1 MHVNPQELL
10 APAITEDYIPG
21 GGVTFPLFL
30 YARNRPIFNFMMV
43 REMLQDPRVIYGLRL
58 IKGPILSSTQFD
70 IQVGGGSDLE
80 GFLFQQITQF
90 WRFSAVKALKAIEWG
105 YSGHEAL
112 YREDG
117 PYIHFDMLKDLD
129 PPDCKAVSRRGEIIG
144 MKIKNIKGR
153 NDWNSH
159 QHKLPSTGG
168 GLGTNDPYLG
178 IPKAFWHIHDRERH
192 PIYGLSRLY
201 GPHIPWW
208 ETWSDGGY
216 RDVRRLWF
224 HKNAFE
230 GGTMYHPPGVTRL
243 SNGSVVS
250 NKDLARELIEK
261 KRTGGVLTLPNTTI
275 GPNGDAR
282 AWEYIPP
289 EGNQVPTGLLDYG
302 ELLRA
307 ETLEGLGVPPEVVE
321 SQSSEGFGSSSGR
334 EIPQMAF
341 FSMLQEIVNWLVYDF
356 NVQILRHLVFIN
368 FGPGQSYDIF
378 PLPLIETVN
387 MGGGDQQPMEE
398 PLPEEEPQ
406 LDSEGNPITPDSHEE
421 VEEREESSKSNKN
434 KSNSS
439 KKTKTKRYLQRKA

>member
-1 MHVNPQELL
+1 MPLTPQELL

-30 YARNRPIFNFMMV
+30 YARNRPIFNFLMV

-58 IKGPILSSTQFD
+58 IKGPILSSTQFAVETGD
-70 IQVGGGSDLE
+70 GSEIE
-80 GFLFQQITQF
+80 GFLNQQLNQF
-90 WRFSAVKALKAIEWG
+90 WRFSAGKALKAIEWG
-105 YSGHEAL
+105 YSGHEVM
-112 YREDG
+112 YREDDG
-117 PYIHFDMLKDLD
+117 LIVFDMLRDLD
-129 PPDCKAVSRRGEIIG
+129 PPDCKAVSYRGEVIG
-144 MKIKNIKGR
+144 MKIKNVRNRSPFANPNIK
-153 NDWNSH
+153 
-159 QHKLPSTGG
+159 STVSS
-168 GLGTNDPYLG
+168 LGTNDPYIG
-178 IPKAFWHIHDRERH
+178 IPKAFWHVHDRERH

-208 ETWSDGGY
+208 ETWNDGGY

-243 SNGSVVS
+243 STGVIVS

-275 GPNGDAR
+275 GPSGDVR
-282 AWEYIPP
+282 AWEYVPA

-302 ELLRA
+302 ELLRG

-321 SQSSEGFGSSSGR
+321 SQSSEGFGSSTGR
-334 EIPQMAF
+334 QIPQMAF

-356 NVQILRHLVFIN
+356 NMQILRHLVFIN
-368 FGPGQSYDIF
+368 YGPGVMYDVY

-387 MGGGDQQPMEE
+387 MGGGQQPDPMAEE
-398 PLPEEEPQ
+398 GLEPEPE

-421 VEEREESSKSNKN
+421 VEEYEESNKDKKKGN
-434 KSNSS
+434 TS
-439 KKTKTKRYLQRKA
+439 KKTKKKRYLQRRS